1 MLFFRGGRRNMKI
14 CSYYPFPK
22 SLSKE
27 RDLVA
32 ALQIFSAKYFSN
44 QGLTTML
51 FFRGGRRNMKI
62 CSYYPFPKSL
72 SKERDL
78 VAVLRNFLSNIFFKS
93 RSNNYALFSE
103 GRQAE
108 FCPLCCLTVLKN
120 ACFARFRGPTGRVL
134 AILLPDGL
142 SPYS

>member
-1 MLFFRGGRRNMKI
+1 MFFFRGGRRNMKYVHI
-14 CSYYPFPK
+14 TLSLNPFPK
-22 SLSKE
+22 KGTWSLCSE
-27 RDLVA
+27 
-32 ALQIFSAKYFSN
+32 IFSAIFFSN

-78 VAVLRNFLSNIFFKS
+78 VAVLRNFLSKIFFKS
-93 RSNNYALFSE
+93 RSNNYVLFSG

-142 SPYS
+142 SP